1 MSVIESVDERCKS
14 CYSCLRACPVK
25 AIKVEEAKAKVI
37 DTKCI
42 YCGSC
47 VKHCPTQAKFAEY
60 SIETTREFFQQ
71 GERVIACLDPTF
83 PVAFE
88 SITPQQLVASL
99 KKIGFTEVIEGA
111 FGGELVI
118 QQYQKLLQEKNEK
131 PIISSICPAV
141 VSYVEKYVPSLIPYL
156 APIVSPM
163 IAMGRMIK
171 GKYAPEAKVVYI
183 GPCIAKKWEVQ
194 DEEVQGAVDAVLTF
208 AELQTMLKEANIDPT
223 ALPPAEFDGPQS
235 LKASL
240 LPLPGS
246 LVKSLSLPYD
256 ILNPE
261 NLVVTGKQGMKTIF
275 KDLQSDNLRVKF
287 LELLY
292 CHGCTQ
298 GPRVPNKLTR
308 YGRRE
313 LLMDHVIRTFAN
325 HDDSSFNR
333 WMEEYGSVD
342 LSRGFTDRFMEIE
355 MPTEKEIKWILRK
368 MGKRRPEDELNCKVC
383 GYDSCRSKAI
393 AVCQGFAELEMCL
406 PYLAKKCQERFTA
419 LQRLHHK
426 LKEAQE
432 QLIQSEKL
440 ISMGKLAASVAHE
453 INNPI
458 SGVLTYIK
466 LMLKKVDGKPL
477 VGKDLASFR
486 KYLNIVAK
494 ETSRCGSIVRSLLE
508 FARQSELKIQSL
520 DVNSVLK
527 KTIALLEH
535 QMTLQDI
542 KLTKNFKPLPEI
554 LADFSQLQQVFLNIM
569 LNAIQVMPDGGEI
582 TVSTV
587 EGRDG
592 FIDVRISDTGCG
604 IPKENLPKLF
614 DPFFTTKKGG
624 KGIGLGLSVVYG
636 IINRHKGKIEIES
649 EVGKGST
656 FIIRLPR
663 RGAAS
668 GSYYRSPPE

>member
-1 MSVIESVDERCKS
+1 MSVIESIDERCES

-25 AIKVEEAKAKVI
+25 AIKVEEGKAKVI

-47 VKHCPTQAKFAEY
+47 VKHCANQAKYAEIG
-60 SIETTREFFQQ
+60 IETTRGFFQQ

-83 PVAFE
+83 PAAFN
-88 SITPQQLVASL
+88 STTPQQLAGAL
-99 KKIGFTEVIEGA
+99 KKLGFTEVMEGA

-118 QQYQKLLQEKNEK
+118 RQYQKLLQEEREK

-141 VSYVEKYVPSLIPYL
+141 VSYIEKYVPSLIPYL

-163 IAMGRMIK
+163 IAIGRMIK

-183 GPCIAKKWEVQ
+183 GPCIAKKWEMK
-194 DEEVQGAVDAVLTF
+194 DEEVQGAVDVVLTF
-208 AELQTMLKEANIDPT
+208 AELETMLKEAEIDLT
-223 ALPPAEFDGPQS
+223 RISPAEFDGPQP

-240 LPLPGS
+240 LPMAGS
-246 LVKSLSLPYD
+246 LVKNLALPYD

-261 NLVVTGKQGMKTIF
+261 NLVVTSKKGMKTIL
-275 KDLQSDNLRVKF
+275 KDLQNDNLRVKF

-292 CHGCTQ
+292 CNGCTQ
-298 GPRVPNKLTR
+298 GPRVSNELSR
-308 YGRRE
+308 YARRE
-313 LLMDHVIRTFAN
+313 LLMDYVIQSFPN
-325 HDDSSFNR
+325 HDDSSFKR
-333 WMEEYGSVD
+333 WMKEYGSVD
-342 LSRGFTDRFMEIE
+342 LSRGFTDRFLEME
-355 MPTEKEIKWILRK
+355 MPSEKEIKWILRK
-368 MGKRRPEDELNCKVC
+368 MGKRHPEDELNCGVC

-419 LQRLHHK
+419 LQRSHHK
-426 LKEAQE
+426 LKQAQE
-432 QLIQSEKL
+432 QLVQSEKL

-466 LMLKKVDGKPL
+466 LMQKKVDGKPL
-477 VGKDLASFR
+477 SGSDLASFR

-494 ETSRCGSIVRSLLE
+494 ETSRCGNIVRSLLE

-527 KTIALLEH
+527 KTLALLEN
-535 QMTLQDI
+535 QLTLQNI
-542 KLTKNFKPLPEI
+542 KLTKNIKPLPAI
-554 LADFSQLQQVFLNIM
+554 SADSSQLQQVFMNII
-569 LNAIQVMPDGGEI
+569 LNAIQAMPNGGEI
-582 TVSTV
+582 AISTS
-587 EGRDG
+587 EGKDG
-592 FIDVRISDTGCG
+592 FIEVRVSDTGCG
-604 IPKENLPKLF
+604 ISKENIPKLF
-614 DPFFTTKKGG
+614 DPFFSTKKGG

-636 IINRHKGKIEIES
+636 IINRHRGRIEVES
-649 EVGKGST
+649 GVGKGST
-656 FIIRLPR
+656 FIIKLPR

-668 GSYYRSPPE
+668 GSFYRSPPE

>member
-1 MSVIESVDERCKS
+1 MSVIESIDERCKS

-25 AIKVEEAKAKVI
+25 AIQVEEGKAKVI
-37 DTKCI
+37 DVKCI

-47 VKHCPTQAKFAEY
+47 VKHCPTQAKFAKT
-60 SIETTREFFQQ
+60 SIETIREFFQQ

-83 PVAFE
+83 PAAFE
-88 SITPQQLVASL
+88 NLTPQQLVASL
-99 KKIGFTEVIEGA
+99 KKIGFTEVMEGA

-163 IAMGRMIK
+163 IAIGRMIK

-194 DEEVQGAVDAVLTF
+194 DEEVAGAVDAVLTF
-208 AELQTMLKEANIDPT
+208 AELQTMLSKSEIDPT
-223 ALPPAEFDGPQS
+223 ALPPAEFDGPQP

-246 LVKSLSLPYD
+246 LVKSLDLPYD
-256 ILNPE
+256 ILNSE

-275 KDLQSDNLRVKF
+275 KDLQDNKLRVKF

-298 GPRVPNKLTR
+298 GPRVHNKLTR
-308 YGRRE
+308 YARRE
-313 LLMDHVIRTFAN
+313 LLMDYVIRAFAN

-333 WMEEYGSVD
+333 WMEEYGSVN

-368 MGKRRPEDELNCKVC
+368 MGKRHPEDELNCGVC

-466 LMLKKVDGKPL
+466 LMMKKVDGKPL

-486 KYLNIVAK
+486 KYLNIVEK

-508 FARQSELKIQSL
+508 FARQSELKIQNL

-542 KLTKNFKPLPEI
+542 KLTRNFKPLPEI

-582 TVSTV
+582 TVSTA
-587 EGRDG
+587 EGKDG

-604 IPKENLPKLF
+604 IPRENLPKLF

-636 IINRHKGKIEIES
+636 IINRHKGKIEVES

-656 FIIRLPR
+656 FIIKLPR

-668 GSYYRSPPE
+668 GSPYRSPPE